1 MEDTTI
7 FYSCL
12 SLLFLIFAFKTL
24 FRSIARH
31 KNLPPSPPSI
41 PIIGHL
47 HLLTPLMH
55 RTFHDLSKK
64 YGQVISLKYG
74 SRLVVVVSSSTA
86 VMECFTKN
94 DVVLANRPKL
104 LISKHLAYG
113 HTTVASSSHGEHWR
127 NLRRICAIEIF
138 STNRLNKFQAI
149 RKDEVKQLLKK
160 LSCNSLRG
168 FAKVELR
175 PLLTELTFNNIMRMV
190 SGKRYYGE
198 DVTNDEEA
206 KQFREIIEEVFANA
220 AVSNPVDFLPVLSWL
235 DNGDFEKRVSKLGK
249 RMDVFLQGLIEEHRK
264 NNDGSQSQNTMID
277 HLLSLQETQPEYYT
291 DQIIKGLVLVMLL
304 AGTDT
309 SAVTMEWAMS
319 NLLNQPEVLKKARNE
334 LDAQVGQ
341 ERLIDELDVPK
352 LQYLQSIISETL
364 RLYPA
369 GPLLVPHMSSSDCTV
384 GGYDVPADTILLVN
398 AWAIHRDPMLWDDPT
413 SFKPERFKNYKDG
426 SDQDQGHKLMPFGVG
441 RRACPGIGLAQR
453 VVGLTLGSL
462 IQCFEWE
469 KVDEKVNIDMTEGN
483 GITMPK
489 AEPLVAMC
497 KARPVMDIVLHQN
510 V

>member
-1 MEDTTI
+1 
-7 FYSCL
+7 
-12 SLLFLIFAFKTL
+12 
-24 FRSIARH
+24 
-31 KNLPPSPPSI
+31 
-41 PIIGHL
+41 
-47 HLLTPLMH
+47 MH
-55 RTFHDLSKK
+55 RKFHDLSKK
-64 YGQVISLKYG
+64 YGQIISLKYG

-86 VMECFTKN
+86 VKECFTKN
-94 DVVLANRPKL
+94 DVVLANRPNL
-104 LISKHLAYG
+104 LRGKYLAYDN
-113 HTTVASSSHGEHWR
+113 TTVASSPHGEHWR

-149 RKDEVKQLLKK
+149 RKDEVKQLVKK

-175 PLLTELTFNNIMRMV
+175 PLLNELTFNNIMRMV

-206 KQFREIIEEVFANA
+206 KQFREIIVEVLANA
-220 AVSNPVDFLPVLSWL
+220 AISDPVDFLPVLSWL
-235 DNGDFEKRVSKLGK
+235 YNGNSEKRVSKLGK
-249 RMDVFLQGLIEEHRK
+249 RMDVLLQGLIEEHR
-264 NNDGSQSQNTMID
+264 NYDGSQSQNTMID

-291 DQIIKGLVLVMLL
+291 DQIIKGFVQVMLL

-309 SAVTMEWAMS
+309 SAVTLEWAMS
-319 NLLNQPEVLKKARNE
+319 NLLNHPEVLKKARDE

-341 ERLIDELDVPK
+341 DRLIGEPDVPK

-364 RLYPA
+364 RLYPPA
-369 GPLLVPHMSSSDCTV
+369 PLLVPHMSSSDCIV

-413 SFKPERFKNYKDG
+413 SFKPERFENYVDG
-426 SDQDQGHKLMPFGVG
+426 GDQDQVYKLMPFGVG
-441 RRACPGIGLAQR
+441 RRACPGIGMAQR

-469 KVDEKVNIDMTEGN
+469 KVDEKVNVDMTEGK
-483 GITMPK
+483 GITTPK